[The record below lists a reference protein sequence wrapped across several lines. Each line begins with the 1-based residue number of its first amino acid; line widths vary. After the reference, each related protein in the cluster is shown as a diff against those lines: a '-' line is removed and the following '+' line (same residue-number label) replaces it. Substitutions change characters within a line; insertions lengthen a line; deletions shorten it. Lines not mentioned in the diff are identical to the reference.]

1 MLPSVKENH
10 ATTIKLYPVNPISSG
25 KQTHRLRSLPLP
37 WNNKRPS
44 SKHEL
49 SQRSGPVLLQS
60 SRYGSINSRGS
71 ELAMLS
77 CTRSNAYLDATRWQ
91 LEQALH
97 GLPPEALHPL
107 GVQQLPH
114 PVLREP
120 NHGGRKHSAQRTE
133 PSNPS
138 AGLRKSTGENGEDL
152 EEVDDVGLEQR
163 AVAAEEGGEG
173 LHPLAGPRR
182 RRSPESPPLRRG
194 GGRN

>member
-1 MLPSVKENH
+1 MNIRYK
-10 ATTIKLYPVNPISSG
+10 
-25 KQTHRLRSLPLP
+25 RLRSLPLP

-49 SQRSGPVLLQS
+49 SQRSGPVLL
-60 SRYGSINSRGS
+60 
-71 ELAMLS
+71 
-77 CTRSNAYLDATRWQ
+77 DASGWQ
-91 LEQALH
+91 LEQALD

-138 AGLRKSTGENGEDL
+138 AGLRKSTGGNGEDL

-182 RRSPESPPLRRG
+182 RLARVRTAAAARRSRRHRAGRREELSPNSKVRSGPVSESGYFLLGCVGPEKDYYVSRA
-194 GGRN
+194 